1 MKQEYYRYIHEL
13 HLKQVEKNH
22 LLTSINKRATGQP
35 ALRKRF
41 LLAMSDTLLG
51 LGQRI
56 RPAEFQVQVHAGHS
70 HENVLEIKAGGC

>member
-13 HLKQVEKNH
+13 HLEQIEKNQ
-22 LLTSINKRATGQP
+22 LLTSIRKRSSSKP

-41 LLAMSDTLLG
+41 LLAMSDSLLG

-70 HENVLEIKAGGC
+70 HENVLEIKPEGC